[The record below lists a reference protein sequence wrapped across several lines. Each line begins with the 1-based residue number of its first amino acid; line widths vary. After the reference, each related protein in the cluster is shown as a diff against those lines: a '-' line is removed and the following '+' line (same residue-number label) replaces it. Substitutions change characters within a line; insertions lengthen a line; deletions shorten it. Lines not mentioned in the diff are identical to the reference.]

1 MISSEE
7 RKIQTKLEEKMVGL
21 AHQCS
26 FQAGSVMVA
35 SAHDQYTLLLVQ
47 LRRQLLDLIIQTED
61 LLNQI

>member
-1 MISSEE
+1 
-7 RKIQTKLEEKMVGL
+7 MVGL